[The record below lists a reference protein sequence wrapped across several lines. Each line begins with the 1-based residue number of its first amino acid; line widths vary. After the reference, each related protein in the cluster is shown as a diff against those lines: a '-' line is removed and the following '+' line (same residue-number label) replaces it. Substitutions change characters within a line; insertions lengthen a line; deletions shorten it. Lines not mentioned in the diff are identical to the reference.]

1 MILHLLPWVHA
12 AGELQRTAICTMP
25 VFIVLL
31 IACLI
36 SSPFNSESSPNRIV
50 FNQEYNAT
58 EALSTVA
65 LITGSSFGV
74 LEKTLKKALPA
85 SEYETIHCEPYLT
98 YQTRCTYQTALTPL
112 YARNP
117 DKEIEIIHHPIVCD
131 SQSCNLNITTTVQN
145 SLLCQLEF
153 SNVNGLQAWI
163 NGNHVKAE
171 KNETIH
177 ALTTY
182 SNKQASTVHWHLQYD
197 THQEEAEAR
206 FTCIYDDW
214 TQGEI
219 PAFTTLRDNLPYNAL
234 LTIKGG
240 VGLAKVHYTP
250 SISLST
256 E

>member
-1 MILHLLPWVHA
+1 M
-12 AGELQRTAICTMP
+12 
-25 VFIVLL
+25 

-36 SSPFNSESSPNRIV
+36 SGPFNGEESPNRIV

-65 LITGSSFGV
+65 LITGSSFGT
-74 LEKTLKKALPA
+74 LERTLKKSLPT
-85 SEYETIHCEPYLT
+85 SEYETLQCEPYLT

-112 YARNP
+112 YAKNP
-117 DKEIEIIHHPIVCD
+117 KKEIKIIQHPVVCD
-131 SQSCNLNITTTVQN
+131 SASCNLNITTTVQN

-153 SNVNGLQAWI
+153 NNVHGLQAWI
-163 NGNHVKAE
+163 NGNHVQAE
-171 KNETIH
+171 ENGAIH

-197 THQEEAEAR
+197 PIQDDKGQAL

-214 TQGEI
+214 TEGEI
-219 PAFTTLRDNLPYNAL
+219 PAFTNLRDNLPYNAL

-250 SISLST
+250 WMDLST